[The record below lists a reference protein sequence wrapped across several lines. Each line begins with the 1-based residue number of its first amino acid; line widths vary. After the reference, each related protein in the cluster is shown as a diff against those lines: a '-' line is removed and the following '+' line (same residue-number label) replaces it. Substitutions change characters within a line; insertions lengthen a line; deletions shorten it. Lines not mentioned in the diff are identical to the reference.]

1 MTPKQFSALSK
12 KASVLRSK
20 LDEMELALQ
29 AGRSKLIKSTFMANG
44 GNGTIHICNDKR
56 LVVLK
61 RNRYNRY
68 SLKVDGVM
76 VNTDS
81 MLNIN
86 DTRFCLAM
94 GYDFE

>member
-29 AGRSKLIKSTFMANG
+29 AGRSKLIKSTQMVKTEND
-44 GNGTIHICNDKR
+44 TIRISNNKHLI
-56 LVVLK
+56 VLK

-68 SLKVDGVM
+68 SMKVDGVT

-81 MLNIN
+81 LLSIN

-94 GYDFE
+94 GYDLS

>member
-1 MTPKQFSALSK
+1 MTPKQYTALGK

-20 LDEMELALQ
+20 LNQMELALQ
-29 AGRSKLIKSTFMANG
+29 AGRSKLIKSTRMVND
-44 GNGTIHICNDKR
+44 GNGIIHICDDKR
-56 LVVLK
+56 LIVLK

-68 SLKVDGVM
+68 AIKVNGVT

-81 MLNIN
+81 MLTIN